1 MPVCSSPFF
10 YVVCANIWC
19 GVLHCSYC
27 ECKGL
32 LQQLQL
38 LNPNYHQIAEIE
50 KRAADLKQEIADYRS
65 DRLKRVEE
73 YITDLTKK
81 ADTLDDIQLEIRQFL
96 KDSHTATI
104 ITEKEC
110 KSGEL
115 LKAHGLNTTAK
126 FDYDEQTLIKNG
138 GEEHITNLLTFF

>member
-1 MPVCSSPFF
+1 M
-10 YVVCANIWC
+10 
-19 GVLHCSYC
+19 
-27 ECKGL
+27 
-32 LQQLQL
+32 
-38 LNPNYHQIAEIE
+38 
-50 KRAADLKQEIADYRS
+50 KQEIADYRS

-96 KDSHTATI
+96 KHSHTATI

-110 KSGEL
+110 KSGKL

-126 FDYDEQTLIKNG
+126 FDYDEQTLVKNG
-138 GEEHITNLLTFF
+138 DEEYITNFKFLQTFFRKKVSNTDLFSEECRAVKM

>member
-1 MPVCSSPFF
+1 M
-10 YVVCANIWC
+10 
-19 GVLHCSYC
+19 
-27 ECKGL
+27 
-32 LQQLQL
+32 
-38 LNPNYHQIAEIE
+38 
-50 KRAADLKQEIADYRS
+50 KREIADYRS

-81 ADTLDDIQLEIRQFL
+81 ADTLENIQLEIRQFL

-115 LKAHGLNTTAK
+115 LKAHGLNTAAK

>member
-1 MPVCSSPFF
+1 M
-10 YVVCANIWC
+10 
-19 GVLHCSYC
+19 
-27 ECKGL
+27 
-32 LQQLQL
+32 
-38 LNPNYHQIAEIE
+38 
-50 KRAADLKQEIADYRS
+50 KRDIADYRS

-73 YITDLTKK
+73 YIIDLTKK
-81 ADTLDDIQLEIRQFL
+81 ADTLENIQLEIRQFL

-138 GEEHITNLLTFF
+138 GEEHITKLLTFFRRMPCCKNVNPVVSPTVSYVKRYMMDKHTYVSPAPAF